1 MSLLDVVT
9 LDGPAGA
16 GKSTVAK
23 EVARRLG
30 YRYLDTGAMYRA
42 VALLALREG
51 TAPDDEA
58 GLNRLVASLEME
70 FRPDGRLWV
79 NGQDVT
85 DEIRSREVTTSVS
98 GFASSHAVRS
108 AMSRLQRSMGEGGRL
123 VCEGRDMGSVVFP
136 DARLR
141 IYLDA
146 SPEIRARR
154 RKKELEEAGETVD
167 FEQLL
172 REIRERDA
180 KDASREEAPLKRV
193 EGQMLVDTS
202 TLSKDEVIDRIA
214 RLAQA
219 APDTTR

>member
-16 GKSTVAK
+16 GKSTVAR

-42 VALLALREG
+42 VTLLALREG
-51 TAPDDEA
+51 TAPDDEVGLERLLA
-58 GLNRLVASLEME
+58 GLSME
-70 FRPDGRLWV
+70 FRPDGHLWV
-79 NGQDVT
+79 NGEDLT
-85 DEIRSREVTTSVS
+85 REIRSREVTASVS
-98 GFASSHAVRS
+98 EYASSHAVRL
-108 AMSRLQRSMGEGGRL
+108 AMSRLQRAMGEGGRL

-154 RKKELEEAGETVD
+154 RQKELEETGQTVD
-167 FEQLL
+167 FEELL
-172 REIRERDA
+172 REIRERDT
-180 KDASREEAPLKRV
+180 KDASREEAPLQRV
-193 EGQMLVDTS
+193 EGQILLDTS
-202 TLSKDEVIDRIA
+202 TLSKEEVIDQIT
-214 RLAQA
+214 RLAQT
-219 APDTTR
+219 APDQAR

>member
-1 MSLLDVVT
+1 MDLLDVVT

-16 GKSTVAK
+16 GKSTVAR

-51 TAPDDEA
+51 LTPDDES
-58 GLNRLVASLEME
+58 GLQRLVTDLAME

-79 NGQDVT
+79 NGEDVT
-85 DEIRSREVTTSVS
+85 DLIRSREVTAAVS
-98 GFASSHAVRS
+98 GFAASHAVRS
-108 AMSRLQRSMGEGGRL
+108 AMSRLQRTMGEGGRL

-141 IYLDA
+141 IFLDA

-154 RKKELEEAGETVD
+154 RQKELEESGEAVD
-167 FEQLL
+167 FEELL
-172 REIRERDA
+172 REIRERDR
-180 KDASREEAPLKRV
+180 KDASREEAPLRRV
-193 EGQMLVDTS
+193 DGQILVDTS
-202 TLSKDEVIDRIA
+202 SLSKDEVIDKIA
-214 RLAQA
+214 SLAQPA
-219 APDTTR
+219 SDEAR